1 MLQKVDLEAWFAD
14 SRSGFQNLDL
24 DSRIWKPDLQ
34 ICSFVSPRDLN
45 WSGSYDGATKT
56 WGWGCLMC
64 FTSDPIK
71 IFCNN
76 DWTLL
81 NEKLI
86 DLERICV
93 LLVQRNES
101 QVNTVKIARLCLPP
115 LSQQGWTM
123 FSHCFKWFHMLSYA
137 LQCFHDNTILHVLW
151 KDIFSTFF
159 CRPIRQPLPK
169 RKKIPIPKI

>member
-1 MLQKVDLEAWFAD
+1 MCWRAFDWNGAFKFVERFCRIWIQESGSGFQDLDLDYRSGSLICRFQIWIPD
-14 SRSGFQNLDL
+14 SRSRFQILY
-24 DSRIWKPDLQ
+24 SRIWKPDLQ
-34 ICSFVSPRDLN
+34 ICSFFSPRDLN

-71 IFCNN
+71 IFCND
-76 DWTLL
+76 DWALL

-101 QVNTVKIARLCLPP
+101 RVNTVKIARLCLPP

-137 LQCFHDNTILHVLW
+137 
-151 KDIFSTFF
+151 
-159 CRPIRQPLPK
+159 
-169 RKKIPIPKI
+169 